1 MTASQ
6 QSTWSPKTKVRSLHF
21 PIQVLI
27 IKSVNLVELWVIDL
41 SMKPVISI
49 SQGLL

>member
-1 MTASQ
+1 MGREMGGSFKREEIYVYL
-6 QSTWSPKTKVRSLHF
+6 WLIH
-21 PIQVLI
+21 VLI